1 MLGSTM
7 ALPEEQMEFVHQ
19 HQRELRAEA
28 ERLALVRDHRDRAPV
43 HAGRPSVA
51 SLVAPFRAAIARL
64 AIAAAGGR

>member
-1 MLGSTM
+1 MFSATIV
-7 ALPEEQMEFVHQ
+7 LPEEHLELVQQ
-19 HQRELRAEA
+19 YQRQLRAEA
-28 ERLALVRDHRDRAPV
+28 RRLALVRDHRDRAPV